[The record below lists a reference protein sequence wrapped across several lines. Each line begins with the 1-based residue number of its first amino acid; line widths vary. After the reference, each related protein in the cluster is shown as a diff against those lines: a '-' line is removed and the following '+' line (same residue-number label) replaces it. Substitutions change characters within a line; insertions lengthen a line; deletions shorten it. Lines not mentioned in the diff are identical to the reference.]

1 MRLELRSFLTA
12 AAILAGSACVGAP
25 SDDRTP
31 VHFAADT
38 VHGSAI
44 LAGDDTTRVR
54 AEVRAQIVDHEPSTR
69 ESVRQRTL
77 GASRLTMVP
86 GSVALRSGVECGALA
101 IDSIA
106 GLGVAYSEWLDASDL
121 EVGPMVGA
129 QVSLAACAI
138 ASAQARMTATFLSDG
153 SLVEAYQL
161 SIGGQIDQ
169 RIEWSAGWRLTRW
182 DAAADD
188 LAREGELFCG
198 VRVRF

>member
-1 MRLELRSFLTA
+1 MT
-12 AAILAGSACVGAP
+12 
-25 SDDRTP
+25 
-31 VHFAADT
+31 
-38 VHGSAI
+38 
-44 LAGDDTTRVR
+44 TTRAR
-54 AEVRAQIVDHEPSTR
+54 AVVRAQVVDHEPSTR

-101 IDSIA
+101 IDSLA

-129 QVSLAACAI
+129 QVLAPCAV
-138 ASAQARMTATFLSDG
+138 ASAQARMTATFLGDG
-153 SLVEAYQL
+153 SLIETYQL

-182 DAAADD
+182 DSAADD